1 MKKLLATVLVLF
13 AVPVFAADLNYN
25 YLQAG
30 YQRFDFDGVSEEFDG
45 YGIGGSFGIGDSW
58 FIDAS
63 YGTVDVGT
71 GIDFDTISA
80 GFGYHVGISDNV
92 DFYGSLS
99 WVRADVSISG
109 LGSGSEDGYGA
120 TIGLR
125 GMVGTSVELTGNVSY
140 VDLGDGA
147 DDTTVGAGLL
157 YSFTDNFAVGIF
169 IDANDDA
176 TAYGGGI
183 RLYW

>member
-1 MKKLLATVLVLF
+1 MKKLLGTALVLF
-13 AVPVFAADLNYN
+13 AVPAFAADLNYN

-30 YQRFDFDGVSEEFDG
+30 YQRFDFDGASEEFDG
-45 YGIGGSFGIGDSW
+45 YGIGGSFAVGDNW

-63 YGTVDVGT
+63 YGTIDLGAGVDL
-71 GIDFDTISA
+71 DTMSV
-80 GFGYHVGISDNV
+80 GFGYHVGISDNA

-99 WVRADVSISG
+99 WVRADVSIAG
-109 LGSGSEDGYGA
+109 LGSGNEDGYGA

-125 GMVGTSVELTGNVSY
+125 GMVGENVELTGHVNYS
-140 VDLGDGA
+140 DLGDGA
-147 DDTTVGAGLL
+147 DGTTVGAGLL

-169 IDANDDA
+169 IDVDEDA
-176 TAYGGGI
+176 TAYGGGV

>member
-1 MKKLLATVLVLF
+1 MKKLLGIVLVLF
-13 AVPVFAADLNYN
+13 AAPVFAADLNYN
-25 YLQAG
+25 YGQAG
-30 YQRFDFDGVSEEFDG
+30 YQRIDFDGVSEEFDG
-45 YGIGGSFGIGDSW
+45 YGIGGSFAIGDNW

-63 YGTVDVGT
+63 YGTVDVGA
-71 GIDFDTISA
+71 GVDLDTISA

-99 WVRADVSISG
+99 WVRADVSGFI
-109 LGSGSEDGYGA
+109 SGSEDGYGA

-125 GMVGTSVELTGNVSY
+125 GMLSDSVELTGSVSY

-157 YSFTDNFAVGIF
+157 YNFTDNFAVGIF
-169 IDANDDA
+169 IDADDDA
-176 TAYGGGI
+176 TAYGGGV

>member
-1 MKKLLATVLVLF
+1 VLF
-13 AVPVFAADLNYN
+13 AIPTFAADLNYN

-30 YQRFDFDGVSEEFDG
+30 YQRFDFDGAFEEYDG
-45 YGIGGSFGIGDSW
+45 YGIGGSFAVADSW

-63 YGTVDVGT
+63 YGTVDLGAGV
-71 GIDFDTISA
+71 DLDTLSA
-80 GFGYHVGISDNV
+80 GFGYHVGIADNM

-99 WVRADVSISG
+99 WVRADVSVAG
-109 LGSGSEDGYGA
+109 FGSGSEDGYGA

-125 GMVGTSVELTGNVSY
+125 GMLSDSVELTGSVSY

-157 YSFTDNFAVGIF
+157 YSFTDNVAVGIF
-169 IDANDDA
+169 IDADDDA

-183 RLYW
+183 RVYW